1 MNLPFDARKLDAL
14 MEKEGADLLL
24 ASSKDNVA
32 YLLGGYRFFFFE
44 FKDAIGVSR
53 YLPLLG
59 YRRGAPEKAFY
70 LGNSMEHWQ
79 QEWEPLWVPEVANA
93 HWHSEKAAKDAA
105 GRIRKLGLAKG
116 TIAVE
121 KGFLPADAYT
131 TLQEELPDARLVE
144 GQAILEELRAVK
156 RPEELALLK
165 KASSA
170 IIECMVKVMTTTP
183 AGATTLDI
191 AEQVRK
197 EEVQRGLNFEYCLT
211 SAGPG
216 WNRAP
221 SKKAR
226 WEKGRALSLDSG
238 GNLHG
243 YLGDLARMAV
253 LGKPTPLMKDLLAEV
268 EAVQM
273 AARSAVRPGAT
284 GAAIFEKALAEQA
297 KCPHKDELV
306 FVAHGMGIIQHEA
319 PRLTSAGVVP
329 YPGPYENRPL
339 EAGMVLSIETDLK
352 NREVGF
358 LKLEDTVVVTPSGW
372 EAYGDGARG
381 WTAGEG

>member
-14 MEKEGADLLL
+14 MENGGVDLLL
-24 ASSKDNVA
+24 ACTKDNVA

-70 LGNSMEHWQ
+70 LGNSMEDWQ

-105 GRIRKLGLAKG
+105 GRIRRLGLGKG

-121 KGFLPADAYT
+121 KGFMPADAYT
-131 TLQEELPDARLVE
+131 ALQEELPDARLVD
-144 GQAILEELRAVK
+144 AHPILEELRAVK
-156 RPEELALLK
+156 RPGELALLK
-165 KASSA
+165 KASDA
-170 IIECMVKVMTTTP
+170 IIECMVEVMTTTP
-183 AGATTLDI
+183 AGTTTLDI
-191 AEQVRK
+191 AERVRR

-211 SAGPG
+211 SVGPG

-221 SKKAR
+221 TRKAR

-253 LGKPTPLMKDLLAEV
+253 LGKPTPLMRDVLAEV
-268 EAVQM
+268 EAIQM

-297 KCPHKDELV
+297 KCPHKDELI

-319 PRLTSAGVVP
+319 PRLTSTGVVP

-339 EAGMVLSIETDLK
+339 EAGMALSIETDLK
-352 NREVGF
+352 NPEVGF
-358 LKLEDTVVVTPSGW
+358 VKIEDTVVVTPSGW
-372 EAYGDGARG
+372 EALGDGARG
-381 WTAGEG
+381 WTVGEE